1 MPLQTGNFNLPGAY
15 NTYVQ
20 NPDATG
26 NLIITFSRDPSR
38 FALAKY
44 AQYRPVTKSTGLFLR
59 IRADECARILDAN
72 LNDYVWPDG
81 GDAPKRTHTE
91 EFRYESYRCTR
102 YAYPMQL
109 GQEAM
114 EEADWDIEGIHK
126 MFNAQKAMTA
136 RTVKLIQQLTTTGNW
151 DANHVA
157 WAADIAGNGA
167 YTWEAS
173 TSALL
178 DIKRSLQYAV
188 RTILKATR
196 GMVRFSDLQLV
207 MSPVTASKV
216 ALSQEI
222 VDYVKQ
228 QPSAPEIIEGSKWGM
243 DMFGLPSK
251 LYGIPVLLEETVR
264 VTSERGAA
272 TTTDDFAMAD
282 GDVFLLSR
290 PGGIEAVA
298 GGGPSF
304 STVTMF
310 FKEEMTVET
319 KQDVDNR
326 RWDHRVVD
334 YFDPILTA
342 PVSGFWFR
350 GVTEDSSSSS

>member
-1 MPLQTGNFNLPGAY
+1 
-15 NTYVQ
+15 
-20 NPDATG
+20 
-26 NLIITFSRDPSR
+26 
-38 FALAKY
+38 
-44 AQYRPVTKSTGLFLR
+44 
-59 IRADECARILDAN
+59 
-72 LNDYVWPDG
+72 
-81 GDAPKRTHTE
+81 
-91 EFRYESYRCTR
+91 
-102 YAYPMQL
+102 MQL
-109 GQEAM
+109 GQIAM

-136 RTVKLIQQLTTTGNW
+136 RTVKVIQQLETAGNW

-157 WAADIAGNGA
+157 WVENITGNAG

-173 TSALL
+173 TSAYL
-178 DIKRSLQYAV
+178 DIKRSLQTAV
-188 RTILKATR
+188 RTIMKATR
-196 GMVRFSDLQLV
+196 GVVRFNDLQLV
-207 MSPVTASKV
+207 MSPVTASKI

-228 QPSAPEIIEGSKWGM
+228 QPTSPEIIEGSKWGM

-251 LYGIPVLLEETVR
+251 LYGLPVLLEETVK
-264 VTSERGAA
+264 VTSERGA
-272 TTTDDFAMAD
+272 TTMTDDFAL
-282 GDVFLLSR
+282 GEGNVFLLAR

-304 STVTMF
+304 STVTLF

-319 KQDVDNR
+319 KMDVDNR

-334 YFDPILTA
+334 HFDPIMTA

-350 GVTEDSSSSS
+350 GVTEATSSSS

>member
-1 MPLQTGNFNLPGAY
+1 M
-15 NTYVQ
+15 
-20 NPDATG
+20 
-26 NLIITFSRDPSR
+26 
-38 FALAKY
+38 
-44 AQYRPVTKSTGLFLR
+44 
-59 IRADECARILDAN
+59 DAN
-72 LNDYVWPDG
+72 LSDYVWPDG

-109 GQEAM
+109 GQLAM
-114 EEADWDIEGIHK
+114 EEADWDIESVHK

-136 RTVKLIQQLTTTGNW
+136 RTVKVLQQLTTVANW
-151 DANHVA
+151 DSNHVA
-157 WAADIAGNGA
+157 WVENITGNGG

-173 TSALL
+173 TSALQ
-178 DIKRSLQYAV
+178 DIKRSIQYAV
-188 RTILKATR
+188 RTIMKATR
-196 GMVRFSDLQLV
+196 GVVRPNDLQLV
-207 MSPVTASKV
+207 MSPVTASKI

-222 VDYVKQ
+222 VEFVKQ
-228 QPSAPEIIEGSKWGM
+228 QPSSPDIIEGSKWGI

-251 LYGIPVLLEETVR
+251 LYGIPVLLEETVK
-264 VTSERGAA
+264 VTTERGA
-272 TTTDDFAMAD
+272 TTTSDDFAMAD
-282 GDVFLLSR
+282 GDVFLLAR

-304 STVTMF
+304 STVTLF

-334 YFDPILTA
+334 HFDPIMTA

-350 GVTEDSSSSS
+350 GTTEASSSSS